1 MRAICLSRSHAALVS
16 KVSDEFTVCHGH
28 HREVHRIGLEKNW
41 WTSLRIDAIDTARK
55 LWIET
60 HPFAA
65 P

>member
-1 MRAICLSRSHAALVS
+1 
-16 KVSDEFTVCHGH
+16 
-28 HREVHRIGLEKNW
+28 VHRIGLEKNW